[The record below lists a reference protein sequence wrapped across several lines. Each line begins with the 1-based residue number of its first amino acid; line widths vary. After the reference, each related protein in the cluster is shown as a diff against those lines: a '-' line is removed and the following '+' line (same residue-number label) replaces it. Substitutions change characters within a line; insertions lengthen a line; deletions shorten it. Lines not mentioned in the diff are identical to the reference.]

1 MTDSLQSSQQSTSHT
16 RPGFPKAKA
25 EPSSLNPSSKK
36 FLALKSAAVWAD
48 ASTRTIK
55 RWIAKGLPYYHAGP
69 GTKILIRPSDI
80 ENFLTRQQ
88 HQTPSLDALVNETLA
103 ELGAKQRQKGVK
115 AQANGGNSHG
125 EKSNGD

>member
-1 MTDSLQSSQQSTSHT
+1 MTDSTKPSQQPAAHT
-16 RPGFPKAKA
+16 RPGFQKAKA
-25 EPSSLNPSSKK
+25 QPSSPNPSSKE

-103 ELGAKQRQKGVK
+103 ELGAKQKQKGMK
-115 AQANGGNSHG
+115 AVTQ
-125 EKSNGD
+125 KQNGDLTP